1 MKYMVIMVTRKWE
14 NVCVYCQITSISY
27 AVTFV
32 CPPAPCSLHPT
43 HSTPPSF
50 RTFPVVFGIHW
61 FRKSIWRRRWNVQN
75 KHRTLFSD
83 DASGIIQN
91 VLFIFFYLCRLN
103 SSILLI
109 LPPLIQ
115 SGYSIQPL
123 RFMGTQ
129 KCRRKSPRWQQFLP
143 KTRESVDFFH
153 GFSSSSYV

>member
-1 MKYMVIMVTRKWE
+1 MVTRKWE

-43 HSTPPSF
+43 HSIPSSF

-61 FRKSIWRRRWNVQN
+61 FRKRIWRRRWNVQN

-91 VLFIFFYLCRLN
+91 VLFIFFICVGWIVAYYWFCRHLFKVD
-103 SSILLI
+103 
-109 LPPLIQ
+109 IQ
-115 SGYSIQPL
+115 YSRWDLWAHKNAGVKVQGDNN
-123 RFMGTQ
+123 F
-129 KCRRKSPRWQQFLP
+129 CRK
-143 KTRESVDFFH
+143 RESVDFLH
-153 GFSSSSYV
+153 AFSSTSYV